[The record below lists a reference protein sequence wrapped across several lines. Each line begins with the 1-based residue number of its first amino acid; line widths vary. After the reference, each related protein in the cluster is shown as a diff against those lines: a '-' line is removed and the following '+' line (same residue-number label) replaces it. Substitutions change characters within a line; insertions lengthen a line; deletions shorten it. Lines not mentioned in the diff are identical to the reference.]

1 MGLGN
6 ANRDPRRYP
15 GPDRLDLAREP
26 AGHFSFGRGPH
37 YCLGASLA
45 QLEAEVVITTL
56 CRRLRGLR
64 LAGEPVRHTTI
75 FSGVAHLPVAFA
87 AGPGT

>member
-1 MGLGN
+1 M
-6 ANRDPRRYP
+6 
-15 GPDRLDLAREP
+15 DLAREP

-64 LAGEPVRHTTI
+64 LAGEPVWHTTI
-75 FSGVAHLPVAFA
+75 FSGVAHLPVAFVA
-87 AGPGT
+87 DLRT